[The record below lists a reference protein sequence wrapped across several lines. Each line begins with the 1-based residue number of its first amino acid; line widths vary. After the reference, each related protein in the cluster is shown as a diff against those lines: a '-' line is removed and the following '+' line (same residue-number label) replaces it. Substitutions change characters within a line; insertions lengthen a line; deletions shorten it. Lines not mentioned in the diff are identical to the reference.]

1 MSPRI
6 GHIHV
11 TVDDAPWHRA
21 DASGEP
27 LNIQS
32 LPSGPHK
39 VLIQLADPTHRVI
52 DQGIVE
58 FVIPQNSR
66 AHNNTES
73 RMTETHSSALSRRGF
88 CLCCLGSA
96 GLAATGGWLSPRQA
110 FAEARGLVSLIKDS
124 AAVSPIVTHK
134 LRNNVSVLEG
144 SGGNVAVLTGPDG
157 KVLIDAG
164 ISVSRP
170 QMTKALADLSADP
183 ITHLINTHWHFDH
196 ADGNAWLNSMGAKII
211 AQENTR
217 KYLSEV
223 QRVEDWDYN
232 FLALPPNGIPSEVFA
247 SEHALKLNG
256 ATIGLKYYGPAHTD
270 SDISV
275 TFGEADVVHVADT
288 FWNGIYP
295 FIDYSTGGSI
305 DGMIAAS
312 DANLAATT
320 DKTII
325 IPGHGQPVS
334 NKAELKEFRD
344 MLVAIRENV
353 AALKKKGMT
362 RDETVA
368 AKPTAAFD
376 AKFGNFVIDPGFF
389 TRLVYEG
396 V

>member
-1 MSPRI
+1 M
-6 GHIHV
+6 
-11 TVDDAPWHRA
+11 
-21 DASGEP
+21 E
-27 LNIQS
+27 
-32 LPSGPHK
+32 
-39 VLIQLADPTHRVI
+39 
-52 DQGIVE
+52 
-58 FVIPQNSR
+58 
-66 AHNNTES
+66 
-73 RMTETHSSALSRRGF
+73 HSKRHFMSRRGF
-88 CLCCLGSA
+88 CLCCISG
-96 GLAATGGWLSPRQA
+96 AAIAANGWLTPREA
-110 FAEARGLVSLIKDS
+110 FAEARGIVSLIKDS
-124 AAVSPIVTHK
+124 AATSPIVTHK

-157 KVLIDAG
+157 QVLIDAG
-164 ISVSRP
+164 IGVSRP
-170 QMTKALADLSADP
+170 QMAKALADLSADP

-196 ADGNAWLNSMGAKII
+196 TDGNTWLNLAGATII

-223 QRVEDWDYN
+223 QRVEEWDYN
-232 FLALPPNGIPSEVFA
+232 FLPLPSGGIPSEVFA
-247 SEHALKLNG
+247 DERNLRLNG
-256 ATIGLKYYGPAHTD
+256 LSIDLKRYRPAHTD

-275 TFGEADVVHVADT
+275 TFGEADILHVADT

-312 DANLAATT
+312 DANLGAAT

-325 IPGHGQPVS
+325 IPGHGKPVS
-334 NKAELKEFRD
+334 NRAELREFRD

-353 AALKKKGMT
+353 AALKKQGRSK
-362 RDETVA
+362 DEAVA

>member
-1 MSPRI
+1 V
-6 GHIHV
+6 GGG
-11 TVDDAPWHRA
+11 A
-21 DASGEP
+21 
-27 LNIQS
+27 
-32 LPSGPHK
+32 
-39 VLIQLADPTHRVI
+39 
-52 DQGIVE
+52 
-58 FVIPQNSR
+58 
-66 AHNNTES
+66 
-73 RMTETHSSALSRRGF
+73 
-88 CLCCLGSA
+88 
-96 GLAATGGWLSPRQA
+96 LAATGGWLTPRHA

-124 AAVSPIVTHK
+124 AAVSPIVTHR
-134 LRNNVSVLEG
+134 LRDNISVLEG

-157 KVLIDAG
+157 KVLVDAG

-170 QMTKALADLSADP
+170 RVTSALAGLGADP

-196 ADGNAWLNSMGAKII
+196 TDGNAWLNSAGAKII

-217 KYLSEV
+217 KHLREV

-232 FLALPPNGIPSEVFA
+232 FLPLPPAGIPSEVFA
-247 SEHALKLNG
+247 NDRILKLNG
-256 ATIGLKYYGPAHTD
+256 TSIALRYYGPAHTD

-275 TFGEADVVHVADT
+275 TFTEADIVHVADT

-312 DANLAATT
+312 NANLAATT
-320 DKTII
+320 ENTII
-325 IPGHGQPVS
+325 IPGHGKAVS

-344 MLVAIRENV
+344 MLVAVRDNV
-353 AALKKKGMT
+353 AALKKQG
-362 RDETVA
+362 RSQDEAVA

-376 AKFGNFVIDPGFF
+376 AKFGQFVIDPGFF

>member
-1 MSPRI
+1 MELSKQ
-6 GHIHV
+6 H
-11 TVDDAPWHRA
+11 
-21 DASGEP
+21 
-27 LNIQS
+27 
-32 LPSGPHK
+32 
-39 VLIQLADPTHRVI
+39 
-52 DQGIVE
+52 
-58 FVIPQNSR
+58 F
-66 AHNNTES
+66 
-73 RMTETHSSALSRRGF
+73 MSRRGF
-88 CLCCLGSA
+88 CLCCIGGA
-96 GLAATGGWLSPRQA
+96 ALAANGWLTPGEV
-110 FAEARGLVSLIKDS
+110 FAEARGLISLIKDS
-124 AAVSPIVTHK
+124 AAASPIVAHK
-134 LRNNVSVLEG
+134 LRNNISVLEG

-164 ISVSRP
+164 IGVSRP
-170 QMTKALADLSADP
+170 QMTKALVDLSTDP

-196 ADGNAWLNSMGAKII
+196 TDGNAWLNSAGAKII

-223 QRVEDWDYN
+223 QRVEEWDYN
-232 FLALPPNGIPSEVFA
+232 FLPLPSGGIPSEVFA
-247 SEHALKLNG
+247 SEHNLKLNG
-256 ATIGLKYYGPAHTD
+256 LSIDLKRYAPAHTD
-270 SDISV
+270 SDICV
-275 TFGEADVVHVADT
+275 TFAEADIVHVADT

-334 NKAELKEFRD
+334 NRIELKEFRD
-344 MLVAIRENV
+344 MLVTVRDSV
-353 AALKKKGMT
+353 AALKKQG
-362 RDETVA
+362 RSNAEAVA